1 MIGQHPE
8 LAGLPEL
15 KLFATR
21 TVGELEAP
29 LSRYWMERGV
39 THRSPGLVRALA
51 QLEFGGQS
59 PEAMTSA
66 ISWLH
71 ARKHWRGPQVL
82 DVLLERL
89 APRSAVEKSPDHVLN
104 PAALRRIKRAYP
116 KARYLHLT
124 RHPVTSQASMV
135 KHWKRTLPPDSL
147 EDEPMNGIAA
157 WLDAHTRILG
167 FTARLSADHVLRLRA
182 EDVLNDPAVNLR
194 RIARWLGVRDDK
206 AAIEAMRHPE
216 ASPFARHDPRA
227 SGIHGGND
235 PDFLHDPIPRCVA
248 LPPMVKQPPG
258 WQGDA
263 PLWQATVALAHLLG
277 YPTG

>member
-59 PEAMTSA
+59 PEAMASA
-66 ISWLH
+66 MSWLH

-124 RHPVTSQASMV
+124 RHPVTS
-135 KHWKRTLPPDSL
+135 
-147 EDEPMNGIAA
+147 
-157 WLDAHTRILG
+157 
-167 FTARLSADHVLRLRA
+167 
-182 EDVLNDPAVNLR
+182 
-194 RIARWLGVRDDK
+194 
-206 AAIEAMRHPE
+206 
-216 ASPFARHDPRA
+216 
-227 SGIHGGND
+227 
-235 PDFLHDPIPRCVA
+235 
-248 LPPMVKQPPG
+248 
-258 WQGDA
+258 
-263 PLWQATVALAHLLG
+263 
-277 YPTG
+277 

>member
-1 MIGQHPE
+1 MVGQHPE

-21 TVGELEAP
+21 TVGELEAS
-29 LSRYWMERGV
+29 LSLYWIERGV

-59 PEAMTSA
+59 PEAMASA
-66 ISWLH
+66 KLWLH
-71 ARKHWRGPQVL
+71 ARRHWCGSQVL
-82 DVLLERL
+82 DVLLARL
-89 APRSAVEKSPDHVLN
+89 APRIAVEKSPDHVLN
-104 PAALRRIKRAYP
+104 AAALRRIKRAYP

-147 EDEPMNGIAA
+147 NNEPMNGIAA

-167 FTARLSADHVLRLRA
+167 FTARLPADQVLRMRA
-182 EDVLNDPAVNLR
+182 EDVLNDPAVHLR
-194 RIARWLGVRDDK
+194 RIARWLGVDDDN

-216 ASPFARHDPRA
+216 ASPFARQNRGA
-227 SGIHGGND
+227 SGIHGGHD
-235 PDFLHDPIPRCVA
+235 PDFLHDPVPRCVA
-248 LPPMVKQPPG
+248 LPLRIEQPPG
-258 WQGDA
+258 WQGEA
-263 PLWQATVALAHLLG
+263 PLWQATVALAHLFG